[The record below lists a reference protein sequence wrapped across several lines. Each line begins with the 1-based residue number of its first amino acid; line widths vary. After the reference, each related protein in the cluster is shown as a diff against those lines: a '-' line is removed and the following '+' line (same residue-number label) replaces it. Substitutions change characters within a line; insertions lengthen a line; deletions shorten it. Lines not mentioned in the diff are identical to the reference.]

1 MICQFVREASHF
13 ALKLGGGSFHA
24 LVNLPGRVE
33 RGFSGS
39 RGSGIIMYQTKQVA
53 NDGLGGLSEF
63 YVRPIH
69 ANCLL
74 KGKPLECL
82 PHADLRFTV
91 YGWSVAVSSD
101 SIP

>member
-53 NDGLGGLSEF
+53 NDGLGGYLNFMCAPSML
-63 YVRPIH
+63 I
-69 ANCLL
+69 AC
-74 KGKPLECL
+74 
-82 PHADLRFTV
+82 
-91 YGWSVAVSSD
+91 
-101 SIP
+101 